1 MSQPASTALQQE
13 IALELQVTQTFDAQ
27 QEIERRVAFLAERLT
42 STGLRSLVLGISG
55 GVDSTTAGRLC
66 QLAVERARAAGHDA
80 TFYAMRLP
88 YGVQADE
95 KDAQLALG
103 FIEADRVL
111 TVDVK
116 PASDAALET
125 ALAGGTVFRD
135 AHHQD
140 FVQGNIKARQ
150 RMIAQYAVAGAH
162 DGLVVGTDHAAEAVS
177 GFFTKFGDGAADLVP
192 LTGLTKRR
200 VRAVADVLGAP
211 AELVWKTPRRTWRP
225 STRARPTRTRSGSR
239 TTTSTTSWKASRS
252 MSGPSTRSCAATASP
267 STSVSCRSRRS
278 GTAACHAAGVRRRGG
293 VVSIRAHTRRPSGP
307 ASVPQLETPGTAAS
321 RTRTSSSGSAAV
333 WLSTTTRSIS
343 SWSATCRLIRLPE
356 SATAA
361 PTSSATICSTGASS
375 GRV

>member
-1 MSQPASTALQQE
+1 MSRPASTVLQQE
-13 IALELQVTQTFDAQ
+13 IARELQVPETFDAH
-27 QEIERRVAFLAERLT
+27 QEIERRVAFLTERLT

-66 QLAVERARAAGHDA
+66 QLAVERAREAGHEA

-103 FIEADRVL
+103 FIKADRVL

-116 PASDAALET
+116 PASDAALEA

-211 AELVWKTPRRTWRP
+211 AELVWKTPTADLETLDP
-225 STRARPTRTRSGSR
+225 G
-239 TTTSTTSWKASRS
+239 KADEDAL
-252 MSGPSTRSCAATASP
+252 GVTYDDIDDFLEGKPVDEQVFDTI
-267 STSVSCRSRRS
+267 
-278 GTAACHAAGVRRRGG
+278 VRRY
-293 VVSIRAHTRRPSGP
+293 
-307 ASVPQLETPGTAAS
+307 
-321 RTRTSSSGSAAV
+321 
-333 WLSTTTRSIS
+333 
-343 SWSATCRLIRLPE
+343 RLTDHKRRLPI
-356 SATAA
+356 A
-361 PTSSATICSTGASS
+361 P
-375 GRV
+375 